1 MALYKDGEIYR
12 TYEEQIDHLTEA
24 HREQLT
30 INKNISNNL
39 NELNI
44 ASNLGGYNLVRFSFE
59 KQGTFFKV
67 ANKQITVNL
76 IGNVG
81 DFVEI
86 MTHNPND
93 IPAYGF
99 FSSEHTIDIAFA
111 GDFIENYGTYTVKN
125 VTSGQSNI
133 ETIGVVA
140 FTGTSLLDY
149 DANAV
154 KKQLFNVIS
163 DLAFGTRTQYVSFD
177 LNRDGVYS
185 FVFIGT
191 ISNGKDGASIYS
203 TEGVTLETLIQQIKV
218 NDSILFAEDNTTD
231 LIDPNAVIGD
241 VFIYK
246 GNNQWEKTGNIRGA
260 KGDKGDK
267 GEKGDQGIQGVQGI
281 QGIQGEK
288 GEKGDKGDTGDQGL
302 RIHDEILSNPSR
314 LPSFADAQIGDAYRV
329 INTSGSNV
337 TYDLYFKSVD
347 GTDWSIQ
354 PNWGGVKGD
363 KGDKGDTGLTGAQG
377 VQGIQG
383 ATGAT
388 GPMAL
393 TYSGLIVS
401 VYDIKV
407 GIRFNTNSFTTNKFN
422 RNTEIGDVFTFLCER
437 TSNNIKKSYIV
448 TAKIISAAEVEITS
462 YVLSAQEPE
471 SIGNST
477 LYVYDIEAPIYM
489 NGNLVITLRKNVISN
504 LNSTDANTYIE
515 HFFYEPLVRTNVFG
529 ANSGEFILQYN
540 SSTNDFRIGLY
551 ELDGTGKINFKGF
564 SDGLPNMSLKNKY
577 TIFANK

>member
-99 FSSEHTIDIAFA
+99 FSAEHTIDIAFA

-163 DLAFGTRTQYVSFD
+163 DLAFGTKTQYVSFD
-177 LNRDGVYS
+177 LNRDDVYS

-191 ISNGKDGASIYS
+191 VTNGEDGACIYS
-203 TEGVTLETLIQQIKV
+203 TDGVTLETLIQQIKIG
-218 NDSILFAEDNTTD
+218 DSILFAKDNATN

-288 GEKGDKGDTGDQGL
+288 GEKGDKGDTGSQGL
-302 RIHDEILSNPSR
+302 LIHDEILPNPSR

-337 TYDLYFKSVD
+337 TYDLYFKAVD

-363 KGDKGDTGLTGAQG
+363 KGDKGDTGLTGSQG

-383 ATGAT
+383 EKGNKGDKGDPGNGCYINGVATDINFTSDPQNQINKKTQIDLVWNGSFTNTKDAT
-388 GPMAL
+388 LIIPN
-393 TYSGLIVS
+393 YSNYKYLIV
-401 VYDIKV
+401 KV
-407 GIRFNTNSFTTNKFN
+407 DVFGIYNALIVPTQNVTNSF
-422 RNTEIGDVFTFLCER
+422 V
-437 TSNNIKKSYIV
+437 KKS
-448 TAKIISAAEVEITS
+448 KETS
-462 YVLSAQEPE
+462 SIYYFDLIMNNGVLSWGQCGFYQDGNFTAQDRTDT
-471 SIGNST
+471 GYYT
-477 LYVYDIEAPIYM
+477 VMDI
-489 NGNLVITLRKNVISN
+489 
-504 LNSTDANTYIE
+504 
-515 HFFYEPLVRTNVFG
+515 
-529 ANSGEFILQYN
+529 
-540 SSTNDFRIGLY
+540 
-551 ELDGTGKINFKGF
+551 KGV
-564 SDGLPNMSLKNKY
+564 K
-577 TIFANK
+577 